1 MLSPASRTLPKKVA
15 SASVLFDWT
24 SPSFAS
30 RFSTI
35 AATESSPSTRNIH
48 AAPSSMRSSSCV
60 ATPYCASTSRPSET
74 RQQRKQLIARNFSI
88 VRL

>member
-1 MLSPASRTLPKKVA
+1 MRAMLSPASRTLPKKVA

-35 AATESSPSTRNIH
+35 AAIESIPAEEHPRRAQLDAQQQLRRDAVLREHVEAVETGSRG
-48 AAPSSMRSSSCV
+48 SS
-60 ATPYCASTSRPSET
+60 
-74 RQQRKQLIARNFSI
+74 
-88 VRL
+88 